1 MEDLN
6 HEVLR
11 ARLQEL
17 LARHQRH
24 RESRWPIM
32 FDPAAGGKML
42 AEVLAMPLD
51 RLHPNTDSLMR
62 AIWDAQRVH
71 NWLLF
76 TGGVGRGK
84 SAAMRVV
91 TCCIQAQAR
100 PRLMWTS
107 ARDLAA
113 SDDRQQS
120 AKSADLLVID
130 DLGTEPSNVKAYGT
144 DTTPVADVIE
154 ARYNTSMPTYI
165 TTNLD
170 GEALQQ
176 HIGARVVSR
185 LCEMAGIVK
194 FNDFIPNSQRINT

>member
-1 MEDLN
+1 MED
-6 HEVLR
+6 HGVLQ
-11 ARLQEL
+11 ARLREL
-17 LARHQRH
+17 LFRHQRH
-24 RESRWPIM
+24 RESRWPIV
-32 FDPAAGGKML
+32 FDLAAGGKML
-42 AEVLAMPLD
+42 AEVLAMPMEQ
-51 RLHPNTDSLMR
+51 LHPNTDALMR
-62 AIWDAQRVH
+62 AVFEAQRQH
-71 NWLLF
+71 CWLLF

-91 TCCIQAQAR
+91 VSCIQAQAR

-113 SDDRQQS
+113 SDDRQHS
-120 AKSADLLVID
+120 AKGVDLLVID